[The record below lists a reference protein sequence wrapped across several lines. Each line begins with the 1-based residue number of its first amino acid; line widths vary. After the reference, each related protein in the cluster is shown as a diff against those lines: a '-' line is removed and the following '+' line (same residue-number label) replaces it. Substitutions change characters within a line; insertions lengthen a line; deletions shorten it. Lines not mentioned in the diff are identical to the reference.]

1 MPDYEQIKHNLTYKN
16 KIHFYFVL
24 FSLIRIFASTINEQ
38 YHLFTYLY
46 ENNQTIHYGFTN
58 HDM

>member
-24 FSLIRIFASTINEQ
+24 FSLIRIFAGTINKH
-38 YHLFTYLY
+38 YHHITY
-46 ENNQTIHYGFTN
+46 II
-58 HDM
+58 